1 MKQLSENIKKP
12 NSNKELEDKQKQKQ
26 EFINKLSELL
36 NEQEKVMEE
45 TFNRAA
51 ERGKFEQSSEGSG
64 GKALR
69 KNRKN

>member
-1 MKQLSENIKKP
+1 MKQLSENIKNP

-51 ERGKFEQSSEGSG
+51 EKVNLNKVQKVVEE
-64 GKALR
+64 KALKKSR
-69 KNRKN
+69 KN